1 MKKNVL
7 IKVYDNGGTFLTT
20 WKDAK
25 FEQFTKE
32 INGGLG
38 ECIIEFGKVFDYSG
52 SDLQV
57 GNNIEIIISDSDTVG
72 VLDGYKIIYSGYIS
86 MINPWIKGNDEGVTV
101 HILGH
106 YTKLA
111 LDVLKN
117 GTQTTLYSDSSAGL
131 TTSSPGS
138 LADVGLIMRGIITRY
153 RAETTNPKINY
164 DTLTIPLS
172 STNGT
177 YKFEMKTY
185 REAMDKVKS
194 IAPSN
199 WYYYI
204 NEVGMV
210 YFKSKPTT
218 ATHKFIFGKHFSSIN
233 VEYGIEKVRNV
244 MLFWNKKGDAASVYK
259 SYTDSNSISLY
270 GRRVEKYFDS
280 AVTSTTESGLI
291 STKFL
296 AENKNPDAKVICEIV
311 DNNEDSNKGY
321 DIESINPG
329 DTCSFF
335 GFDSSFSSILKENMI
350 ISRIVYSLN
359 KVELTIENILSSL
372 VDLQADN
379 SKAIDDINATSV
391 VSGSP
396 TIYS

>member
-1 MKKNVL
+1 MKKNIL

-25 FEQFTKE
+25 FEKFTKE

-38 ECIIEFGKVFDYSG
+38 ECIIELGKLFDYSG

-57 GNNIEIIISDSDTVG
+57 GNNIEIIIADTDTQDDV
-72 VLDGYKIIYSGYIS
+72 DGFKIVYSGYIS
-86 MINPWIKGNDEGVTV
+86 LINHWVRGKEEGVTV
-101 HILGH
+101 HVLGH

-117 GTQTTLYSDSSAGL
+117 GTQTTLYSDSTAGL
-131 TTSSPGS
+131 TISSPGD
-138 LADVGLIMRGIITRY
+138 ATDIGLIMRGIITRY
-153 RAETTNPKINY
+153 RAETTSPKINY

-172 STNGT
+172 STTGT

-185 REAMDKVKS
+185 REAMDKIKS
-194 IAPSN
+194 LAPTN

-218 ATHKFIFGKHFSSIN
+218 TTHKFIFGKHFSSIN

-244 MLFWNKKGDAASVYK
+244 MLFWNKQTAGSIYK
-259 SYTDSNSISLY
+259 SYTDANSISLY

-280 AVTSTTESGLI
+280 AITSTTESGLI

-296 AENKNPDAKVICEIV
+296 AENKIPDAKVTCEII

-335 GFDSSFSSILKENMI
+335 GFDSFFSSILKENMM
-350 ISRIVYSLN
+350 ISKVVYYLD
-359 KVELTIENILSSL
+359 KVELTIENFPSGL
-372 VDLQADN
+372 VDLLVGIKRDTEDPYAL
-379 SKAIDDINATSV
+379 A
-391 VSGSP
+391 SP